1 MAKYKVVKQSEQV
14 EVKGPSKFF
23 YISGIIQTFFGIL
36 TLLVYIAVLIKGTEI
51 IGKWTITLVIALL
64 FIYVGIKNIKDYKS
78 IKNKK

>member
-14 EVKGPSKFF
+14 EEKRPSKFF